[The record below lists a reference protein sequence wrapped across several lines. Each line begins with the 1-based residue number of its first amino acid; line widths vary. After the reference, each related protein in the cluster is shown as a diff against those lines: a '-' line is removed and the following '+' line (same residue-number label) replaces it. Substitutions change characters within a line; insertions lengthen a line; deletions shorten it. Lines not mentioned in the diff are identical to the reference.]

1 MSREQLSCIAQA
13 AHSGPF
19 QALQGKETP
28 PTLQEETS
36 CLCIFVPSFFQDT
49 VVGIASKVG
58 VHTLYRVWE
67 SSGGATDNAFVASFG
82 FFSEVADLMPCLV
95 ARRPHQT
102 NF

>member
-28 PTLQEETS
+28 PTLQEETIS
-36 CLCIFVPSFFQDT
+36 LCIFVLPVFQDA
-49 VVGIASKVG
+49 VVGIASKVW
-58 VHTLYRVWE
+58 VHTLCRVWE
-67 SSGGATDNAFVASFG
+67 SSGRATDKAFVVPVC
-82 FFSEVADLMPCLV
+82 FFSEVADLMPCPA